1 MTVDRLWAGWRM
13 AYVAPAKR
21 PGRKAKGSCLFC
33 DMAAGTPRGQNL
45 VLAAT
50 PLTLVLLNL
59 YPYNVGHVMVAPR
72 RHLASPSGL
81 NSEEAVD
88 LTAWL
93 GRVVDALRREYRP
106 HGFNL
111 GANLGRVAGAGVVG
125 HLHWHVV
132 PRWNGDTNFMPVL
145 ASTKVLPE
153 ALTRTG
159 ARLRKALAEAPGAG
173 PPRKK
178 RAARRKR

>member
-1 MTVDRLWAGWRM
+1 MDRLWAGWRM
-13 AYVAPAKR
+13 EYVAPAKP
-21 PGRKAKGSCLFC
+21 PGRKAKASCLFC
-33 DMAAGTPRGQNL
+33 AIAEGKARGPNL
-45 VLAAT
+45 VLATT
-50 PLTLVLLNL
+50 PLTLVMLNL

-72 RHLASPSGL
+72 RHLAAPSGL
-81 NSEEAVD
+81 NREEAAE
-88 LTAWL
+88 LNAWL

-145 ASTKVLPE
+145 AATKVLPE

-159 ARLRKALAEAPGAG
+159 ARLRKALGETARAAS
-173 PPRKK
+173 PRKK
-178 RAARRKR
+178 RAARRSR